1 MPTHRPSRPAGILL
15 ALLPLL
21 AAGPSA
27 CASADL
33 RTTGLGGAS
42 EALVN
47 TYTGHLHILASEY
60 MEGRLPGSP
69 GIERAAQYLEWNF
82 QRLGLEPA
90 FTSGVTAADGQQILT
105 RRDSYRQPFQIG
117 DIASLRHQSMSVT
130 LNGQPTPLASGVDFN
145 AVAYGVSGKADLPVT
160 FVGYSILTGPEGYRG
175 YPEEIDLSDQAVM
188 ILRFE
193 PMTAEGTSRWAGR
206 REWSYASD
214 LGSKFRA
221 AINRGAKAIIL
232 VTPPGARDDRAAVLE
247 TVQSSGQTRPVDV
260 PVVHITPEAA
270 DRIVRAGDPEG
281 RSLADLIALANEGP
295 AIAPLGS
302 LRANI
307 DIAIERNPVMTD
319 NVGAVLPGRGALADE
334 IVVVGAHYDHLGLA
348 RFGTRFPGKMHLGAD
363 DNASGTAG
371 LLIAAEML
379 ADAWTKIDGPVRT
392 VLFLAFSAEE
402 SGLNGSA
409 FYVENPVAP
418 LEKHYLM
425 INMDMIGS
433 LRRSLEAGGVG
444 TGEGL
449 AELTTPLF
457 ERSGLDIQT
466 SLSVGSGRSDH
477 ASFDR
482 RGIPNIFFF
491 TGITDQYHTPD
502 DTADTINLEGASRI
516 AALAADLT
524 LAAAIRESPLPY
536 VRAPESQGRQ
546 RMGGPARL
554 KVRVGIAPGDYS
566 GRIPGVL
573 VARVF
578 EGTSAADAGVQE
590 GDIITVW
597 NGEPVKT
604 VEDWMPL
611 LASHEPGD
619 TITIVVLRDGVETTI
634 PMTLKARPS
643 RGD

>member
-1 MPTHRPSRPAGILL
+1 MHTRRPRPAGLLVGSLSLLL
-15 ALLPLL
+15 A
-21 AAGPSA
+21 GPAA

-33 RTTGLGGAS
+33 RTTGLGGAN
-42 EALVN
+42 EARVN
-47 TYTGHLHILASEY
+47 TYTGHLHVLASEY
-60 MEGRLPGSP
+60 MEGRLPGTP
-69 GIERAAQYLEWNF
+69 GIERAAQYLEWNL

-90 FTSGVTAADGQQILT
+90 FSSLVTAADGQQILT
-105 RRDSYRQPFQIG
+105 PRDTYRQPFQIG
-117 DIASLRHQSMSVT
+117 DIASLGRQRMGVT
-130 LNGQPTPLASGVDFN
+130 LQGQPQTLEPGVEFN
-145 AVAYGVSGKADLPVT
+145 AVAYGVSGTVDLPIT
-160 FVGYSILTGPEGYRG
+160 FAGYSILTGPEGYRG
-175 YPEEIDLSDQAVM
+175 FPDETDLSGQAVM

-232 VTPPGARDDRAAVLE
+232 VTPPGARDDRARVLE
-247 TVQSSGQTRPVDV
+247 TIESSGQARAVEV
-260 PVVHITPEAA
+260 PVVHVTPEAA
-270 DRIVRAGDPEG
+270 DRIVRAGDPQG
-281 RSLADLIALANEGP
+281 RSLADLVALANEGGVVVP
-295 AIAPLGS
+295 FAGV
-302 LRANI
+302 RASI
-307 DIAIERNPVMTD
+307 DIDIRRNPVMTD
-319 NVGAVLPGRGALADE
+319 NIGAILPGRGALADE
-334 IVVVGAHYDHLGLA
+334 IVVIGAHYDHLGMA

-371 LLIAAEML
+371 LLLAAELL
-379 ADAWTKIDGPVRT
+379 ADAWTKIDGPART

-409 FYVENPVAP
+409 FYVDNPVAP

-444 TGEGL
+444 TAEGL
-449 AELTTPLF
+449 AELAAPIF
-457 ERSGLDIQT
+457 ERTALDIQT

-502 DTADTINLEGASRI
+502 DTADTINMEGATRI
-516 AALAADLT
+516 AALAADLA

-536 VRAPESQGRQ
+536 VRAPESEGRQ

-566 GRIPGVL
+566 GRTPGVL

-578 EGTSAADAGVQE
+578 EGTSAADAGVKE

-634 PMTLKARPS
+634 PMTLKPRPAR
-643 RGD
+643 GE